1 MKRQSIGILAGCL
14 LLVLATASAF
24 IGGPKGAA
32 AKRQLHKGINTI
44 IVDAGHGGH
53 DTGAKGS
60 YSQEKDLTLQI
71 AMKLGRT
78 LHESLPGVRI
88 VMTRT
93 TDIFQ
98 PVGEKAQIANDNHGD
113 LFLCIHCDY
122 MPKIIHEF
130 EGYRKQAY
138 YTGKGANRKKHI
150 RRVAEYRRYEVAD
163 PTPIGT
169 ATFIFTAR
177 KADDKVKTAL
187 EGLGEIDSQDTT
199 NAETT
204 LPSSPEAR
212 IEAMMWA
219 KNYFF
224 KSLKLGGMIEDEMGD
239 RNRGVEQRYTGI
251 RVLESTNMPSV
262 LVETGF
268 LSNKG
273 DEDYLNSDA
282 GQQEIADNITRAVIK
297 YKAQVEGK
305 TVEQVQDSA
314 QANGGGLKTAG
325 QSQRKRR

>member
-1 MKRQSIGILAGCL
+1 M

-24 IGGPKGAA
+24 ISGPADKDGTAGDMGGHTF
-32 AKRQLHKGINTI
+32 RQLHKGINTI

-122 MPKIIHEF
+122 MPKFIREF
-130 EGYRKQAY
+130 DGYRRHVY
-138 YTGKGANRKKHI
+138 YTGKGANRKKHV
-150 RRVAEYRRYEVAD
+150 RKVAEYRRYEVPD
-163 PTPIGT
+163 TVPTGT

-177 KADDKVKTAL
+177 HANDKVITAL
-187 EGLGEIDSQDTT
+187 QGLGEVDSDTT
-199 NAETT
+199 NTEST

-219 KNYFF
+219 KNYFL
-224 KSLKLGGMIEDEMGD
+224 KSYKLGTMIEDEMGI
-239 RNRGVEQRYTGI
+239 RNRGVEQRYVGI

-268 LSNKG
+268 LSNRT

-282 GQQEIADNITRAVIK
+282 GQQELADNITRAVIK
-297 YKAQVEGK
+297 YKAQAEGK

-314 QANGGGLKTAG
+314 QANAGGLSTAQG
-325 QSQRKRR
+325 GSQRRR